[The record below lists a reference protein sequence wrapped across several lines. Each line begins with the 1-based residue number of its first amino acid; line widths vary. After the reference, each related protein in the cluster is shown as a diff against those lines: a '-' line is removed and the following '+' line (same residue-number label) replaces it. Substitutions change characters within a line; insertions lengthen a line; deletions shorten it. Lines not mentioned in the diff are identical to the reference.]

1 MSFRAQGPDK
11 TAVTYHAH
19 VVFNGAAK
27 LADPAARLVFRR
39 LADSTR
45 DQMTKSLDAI

>member
-1 MSFRAQGPDK
+1 LKAQGPDK

-27 LADPAARLVFRR
+27 LADPVARLVFRK
-39 LADSTR
+39 LADTTQE
-45 DQMTKSLDAI
+45 QMTRTLNAL